1 MVPFYDE
8 YRTLKLPLTDPER
21 VEKAGSVVEQGVQV
35 VLGKPVS
42 ALEEVELDDER
53 AAADLAAELLDE
65 AGDRLHGAA
74 GREHVVVD
82 QNACPGLDRLRVQLE
97 DVLAVLEP
105 VARADRLGRQLP
117 GPSRGD
123 EAAAEL

>member
-8 YRTLKLPLTDPER
+8 YRTLKLPFTLLER
-21 VEKAGSVVEQGVQV
+21 VESPSSVVEQRVQIV
-35 VLGKPVS
+35 VAQPVA

-53 AAADLAAELLDE
+53 AAADLAAELLDQ
-65 AGDRLHGAA
+65 AGDRLHRAA

-82 QNACPGLDRLRVQLE
+82 QDACPGLDRLRVQLE

-105 VARADRLGRQLP
+105 VARADRL
-117 GPSRGD
+117 
-123 EAAAEL
+123 

>member
-8 YRTLKLPLTDPER
+8 YRTLKLPFTFPKR
-21 VEKAGSVVEQGVQV
+21 SVGGRSVMEQRVQV
-35 VLGKPVS
+35 VLAEPVP

-65 AGDRLHGAA
+65 AGDRLHRAA

-82 QNACPGLDRLRVQLE
+82 QDARAGLDRLRVQLE
-97 DVLAVLEP
+97 NVLAV
-105 VARADRLGRQLP
+105 
-117 GPSRGD
+117 
-123 EAAAEL
+123 